1 MESGLPLYLGGVS
14 FLIETV
20 AIFAN
25 GKKVVKGKLP
35 RTFCNQFLLIA
46 GVDIGTVPGTAV
58 DFTYTLSFTCTGK
71 TEKVTINLK

>member
-1 MESGLPLYLGGVS
+1 M
-14 FLIETV
+14 

-35 RTFCNQFLLIA
+35 RTFCNQFLL
-46 GVDIGTVPGTAV
+46 GVGLDIGNVPGSAV

-71 TEKVTINLK
+71 AEKVTIHLK